1 LKQFLA
7 FLFCAAVF
15 AAVPQ
20 PAAAAPTV
28 YGTTGMIANP
38 SADVLRDGQF
48 SLGYFRMQDTTTGTL
63 SINVAEGLEFGAAR
77 FHNSGQGSDTYL
89 NVKYS
94 LLSEQLLRPGLA
106 IGAEDSY
113 HGGKRSLFAVASKG
127 LPLGMRIH
135 VGAGNGRFDGVFA
148 GLEKTWNPVSAV
160 TGNNV
165 FPATTLLLEFDGH
178 RVNYGARLALLPGL
192 KMDAGWYNHH
202 FYTGLTFTK

>member
-1 LKQFLA
+1 MKQFLA

-48 SLGYFRMQDTTTGTL
+48 SLGYFRIQDATNATMAV
-63 SINVAEGLEFGAAR
+63 NVADGLEIGAANLNNHR
-77 FHNSGQGSDTYL
+77 QGSDTML

-94 LLSEQLLRPGLA
+94 LISEQLLTPGLA

-113 HGGKRSLFAVASKG
+113 HGGRRSLFAVASKG
-127 LPLGMRIH
+127 LPLGMRLHI
-135 VGAGNGRFDGVFA
+135 GAGNGRFDGVFA

-165 FPATTLLLEFDGH
+165 FPATTLLVEFDG
-178 RVNYGARLALLPGL
+178 RRMNYGARLALVPGL

>member
-1 LKQFLA
+1 MKQFFT
-7 FLFCAAVF
+7 FLLCAAVL

-20 PAAAAPTV
+20 AAAAAPTV
-28 YGTTGMIANP
+28 YGTTGMIGNP

-48 SLGYFRMQDTTTGTL
+48 SLGYFRMEDTTTGTL
-63 SINVAEGLEFGAAR
+63 AVSVAEGLEVGAAN
-77 FHNSGQGSDTYL
+77 FHNTRQGSDTLL

-94 LLSEQLLRPGLA
+94 LLSEQLLKPGLA
-106 IGAEDSY
+106 IGAENSI
-113 HGGKRSLFAVASKG
+113 HGGQRSLFAVASKG
-127 LPLGMRIH
+127 LPFGMRIH

-148 GLEKTWNPVSAV
+148 GLEKTWNPLSAV

-178 RVNYGARLALLPGL
+178 RMNYGARLALLPGL

-202 FYTGLTFTK
+202 FYTGVTFTK